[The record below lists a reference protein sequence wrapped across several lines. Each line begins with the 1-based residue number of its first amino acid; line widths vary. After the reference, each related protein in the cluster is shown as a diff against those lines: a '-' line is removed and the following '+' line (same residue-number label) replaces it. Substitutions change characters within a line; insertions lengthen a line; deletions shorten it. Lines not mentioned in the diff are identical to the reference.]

1 MSLLLLAKLAW
12 RNLWRNYRR
21 TLIMLMAII
30 LGVWAMIL
38 MNALMRGMV
47 DGVLDSGL
55 KYLPGHAQL
64 HHPAYRE
71 DPGVAHSLGA
81 LSAPLQE
88 ALADRDIR
96 GWSARVKVPAMIS
109 SERDS
114 RGVVLLGVDPVQEVS
129 IGFAVTDVVQGRFL
143 ESAADPS
150 VVVGEAMLKRLET
163 RLGRRIVLSSQTVE
177 NEVGERGFRIA
188 GVYRASLPSLEETVV
203 YAGREVVQGMLGM
216 GGAVSEVAILG
227 PDYRRLEPWFGR
239 VAAAVDEG
247 MVLEGW
253 RELDGY
259 LALTLSVQDGAS
271 IVLIVVIFLALSFGL
286 VNTMAMA
293 VFERVREMGLL
304 QALGMPPRAMLYQV
318 LLEALFLLLLGLLAG
333 NLLGWLSLQPLLS
346 GIDLSALAEAAE
358 MSGMGATLYPNL
370 RGVDMLRATLIVI
383 FLGLAASLIP
393 AWRAARLDPVKSMN
407 EY

>member
-21 TLIMLMAII
+21 TLIMLAAII

-88 ALADRDIR
+88 ALTDRDIR

-129 IGFAVTDVVQGRFL
+129 IGFAVADVVQGRFL

-177 NEVGERGFRIA
+177 NEVGRTRLPHCRGISGQLAQPGGDRGLRWPRGSARHARHGRGCIRSRDSGPRLSTPGA
-188 GVYRASLPSLEETVV
+188 LVWGVW
-203 YAGREVVQGMLGM
+203 
-216 GGAVSEVAILG
+216 
-227 PDYRRLEPWFGR
+227 RRLSMR
-239 VAAAVDEG
+239 
-247 MVLEGW
+247 GW
-253 RELDGY
+253 CWR
-259 LALTLSVQDGAS
+259 TGA
-271 IVLIVVIFLALSFGL
+271 
-286 VNTMAMA
+286 NWT
-293 VFERVREMGLL
+293 
-304 QALGMPPRAMLYQV
+304 
-318 LLEALFLLLLGLLAG
+318 
-333 NLLGWLSLQPLLS
+333 
-346 GIDLSALAEAAE
+346 GI
-358 MSGMGATLYPNL
+358 
-370 RGVDMLRATLIVI
+370 
-383 FLGLAASLIP
+383 
-393 AWRAARLDPVKSMN
+393 WR
-407 EY
+407 